1 MLNKLFRQSDV
12 PPQYRANFIHLYFD
26 IGWFGLL
33 SGSSVNFL
41 NVYAARLGATAFQ
54 IGLLGSV
61 GAVVSLFLAIPAGR
75 WLEKRAVGKAVFW
88 TAAIYR
94 IGFALWIPLPW
105 LFGAQDQ
112 IWALILIALMMGIPL
127 TGVAVGF
134 NALFASSVP
143 QQYRAHV
150 AGMRNVVLSIMFMFS
165 SVLSGYLLNHLPF
178 PTGYQIVFAIGFFGA
193 VMSTVHLYFIRPLQA
208 DLPSAPAPDSISSA
222 ASSRRDWRSVLRLEI
237 WKTDYRRSLLVL
249 LGFHVTQYLAIPLFS
264 IYMVHNLRLT
274 DDHIGIG
281 TALFYLAMLFG
292 SMQLRH
298 IVQRLGHKTVTA
310 YGVMGMALY
319 PILMALSSQVWHF
332 YGYSLLGGFVW
343 ALVGGAYANYLL
355 ENIPDHDRPAH
366 LAWYNMVLNAS
377 VLFGSLAGP
386 AIADG
391 IGIGAALIVFGVLRL
406 FAGAA
411 ILKWG

>member
-178 PTGYQIVFAIGFFGA
+178 PTGYQVVFAIGFFGA

>member
-61 GAVVSLFLAIPAGR
+61 GAVVSLFLAIPVGR

-88 TAAIYR
+88 TAALYR

-105 LFGAQDQ
+105 LFGAQGQ

-150 AGMRNVVLSIMFMFS
+150 AGLRNVVLSIMFMIS
-165 SVLSGYLLNHLPF
+165 SVLSGYLLDHLPF
-178 PTGYQIVFAIGFFGA
+178 PAGYQVVFAIGFFGA

-208 DLPSAPAPDSISSA
+208 DLPAAPAPDSVSPT
-222 ASSRRDWRSVLRLEI
+222 ASPRGDWRSALRLEI
-237 WKTDYRRSLLVL
+237 WKTDYRRNLLVL

-281 TALFYLAMLFG
+281 TALFYLAMLLG

-332 YGYSLLGGFVW
+332 YGFSLLGGFVW

-391 IGIGAALIVFGVLRL
+391 IGLGTALIVFGVLRL

>member
-75 WLEKRAVGKAVFW
+75 WLEQRAVGKAVFW

-105 LFGAQDQ
+105 LFGAQGQ
-112 IWALILIALMMGIPL
+112 IWALVLIALLMGIPL

-134 NALFASSVP
+134 NALFAASVP

-150 AGMRNVVLSIMFMFS
+150 AGMRNVVLSIMFMLS

-178 PTGYQIVFAIGFFGA
+178 PTGYQVVFAIGFFGA

-208 DLPSAPAPDSISSA
+208 DQPSAPAPDSVSSA
-222 ASSRRDWRSVLRLEI
+222 ASPRRDWLSALRLEI
-237 WKTDYRRSLLVL
+237 WKTDYRRPLLVL
-249 LGFHVTQYLAIPLFS
+249 LGFHITQYLAIPLFS
-264 IYMVHNLRLT
+264 IYMVKDLHLS

-281 TALFYLAMLFG
+281 TALFYLAMLLG

-310 YGVMGMALY
+310 YGVIGMALY

-366 LAWYNMVLNAS
+366 LAWYNIVLNAS

-391 IGIGAALIVFGVLRL
+391 IGIGAALIVFGVLRVA
-406 FAGAA
+406 AGAA

>member
-12 PPQYRANFIHLYFD
+12 PPQYHANFIHLYFD

-88 TAAIYR
+88 TAALYR

-105 LFGAQDQ
+105 LFGAQGQ
-112 IWALILIALMMGIPL
+112 IWALVLIALLMGIPL

-134 NALFASSVP
+134 NALFAASVP

-150 AGMRNVVLSIMFMFS
+150 AGMRNVVLSIMFMLS

-178 PTGYQIVFAIGFFGA
+178 PTGYQVVFAIGFFGA

-208 DLPSAPAPDSISSA
+208 DQPSAPAPDSVSSA
-222 ASSRRDWRSVLRLEI
+222 ASPRRNWLSALRLEI
-237 WKTDYRRSLLVL
+237 WKTDYRRPLLVL
-249 LGFHVTQYLAIPLFS
+249 LGFHITQYLAIPLFS
-264 IYMVHNLRLT
+264 IYMVKDLHLS

-281 TALFYLAMLFG
+281 TALFYLAMLLG

-298 IVQRLGHKTVTA
+298 VVQRLGHKTVTA
-310 YGVMGMALY
+310 YGVIGMALY

-366 LAWYNMVLNAS
+366 LAWYNIVLNAS

-391 IGIGAALIVFGVLRL
+391 IGIGAALIVFGVLRVA
-406 FAGAA
+406 AGAA

>member
-88 TAAIYR
+88 TAALYR

-105 LFGAQDQ
+105 LFGAQGQ

-178 PTGYQIVFAIGFFGA
+178 PTGYQVVFAIGFFGA

-208 DLPSAPAPDSISSA
+208 DLPAAPAPDPVSHA
-222 ASSRRDWRSVLRLEI
+222 ASPRRDWRSALRLEI

>member
-61 GAVVSLFLAIPAGR
+61 GAVISLFLAIPAGR

-88 TAAIYR
+88 TAALYR

-105 LFGAQDQ
+105 LFGAQGQ
-112 IWALILIALMMGIPL
+112 IWALILIALLMGIPL

-150 AGMRNVVLSIMFMFS
+150 AGMRNVVLSIMFMIS

-178 PTGYQIVFAIGFFGA
+178 PTGYQVVFAIGFFGA

-208 DLPSAPAPDSISSA
+208 DLPSAPAPDPVSPT
-222 ASSRRDWRSVLRLEI
+222 ASPRRDWLSALRLEI

-281 TALFYLAMLFG
+281 TALFYLAMLVG